1 MTLWIAASGAGPARS
16 LRGVTDPRT
25 AAPPGDSAGSDAATG
40 VDVAPRIEAAGHDIV
55 GVSEGPLAE
64 AVVRLDV
71 LHRELQGALADLDQ
85 A

>member
-1 MTLWIAASGAGPARS
+1 M
-16 LRGVTDPRT
+16 TDPRT
-25 AAPPGDSAGSDAATG
+25 AAPPGDSAGSDAGG

-64 AVVRLDV
+64 AVVRLDA
-71 LHRELQGALADLDQ
+71 LHRELQGALADLDR